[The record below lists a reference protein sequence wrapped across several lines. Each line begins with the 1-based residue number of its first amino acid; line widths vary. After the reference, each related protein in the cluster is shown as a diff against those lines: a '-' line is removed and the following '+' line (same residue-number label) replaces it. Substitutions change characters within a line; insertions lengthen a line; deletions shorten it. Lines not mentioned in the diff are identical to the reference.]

1 MRGGAQ
7 IGKNL
12 KILVGIAA
20 AAAVIDQITKTAV
33 AERLYLTESIEVIRG
48 LFNLVH
54 YRNPGAAFSILASG
68 GTLRTVF
75 LIGTSLAALIV
86 IGFLARQASGLL
98 QTIAL
103 GLIAGGAIG
112 NLIDRMRF
120 GYVVDFLDFHMGAYH
135 WPAFN
140 AADSAITVGV
150 VLAAIAFYSPRKK
163 D

>member
-12 KILVGIAA
+12 KILVGIVAA
-20 AAAVIDQITKTAV
+20 VAVIDQITKTAV
-33 AERLYLTESIEVIRG
+33 AERLYLTESVEIIRG
-48 LFNLVH
+48 VFNLVH

-98 QTIAL
+98 QAVAL
-103 GLIAGGAIG
+103 GLIAGGAVG

-120 GYVVDFLDFHMGAYH
+120 GYVVDFLDFHIGVYH

-140 AADSAITVGV
+140 AADSAITMGV
-150 VLAAIAFYSPRKK
+150 ILAAIAFYAPRKK